1 MNVADFDFELPQA
14 SIAQRPASE
23 RDHSRLLVLDRG
35 AGMVGHRQFDELPE
49 LLRGGDL
56 LVLNDT
62 RVLPARLVG
71 HKRSGGRVELLLV
84 ERVERSEDH
93 ELWRCLLHSS
103 RKPRRSSTI
112 ALDQGLVATVLDRE
126 AEEWTIR
133 LECASG
139 PLAERLERAGQ
150 APLPPYI
157 RRGPEG
163 PDADDRERYQT
174 IFAGKPGAIAAPT
187 AGLHFTD
194 GLFDRLRRN
203 GVEVTTITLHVGPG
217 TFWPVRTERIEDH
230 RMHEERFDLPET
242 AARAVADARR
252 RGGRVIAVG
261 TTVVRTLES
270 RSKDDGTVVPG
281 SGRAGLFIYPGFRFR
296 VVDAMITNFHLP
308 RSTLLMLVSAFA
320 GRDRVLESYR
330 QAVAAGYRFYSYG
343 DAMLIEGAA

>member
-14 SIAQRPASE
+14 SIAQRPAPE

-35 AGMVGHRQFDELPE
+35 VGTVDHRHFAELPE
-49 LLRGGDL
+49 LLRRGDL

-71 HKRSGGRVELLLV
+71 RKPSGGRVELLLV
-84 ERVERSEDH
+84 ERVGEPGDR

-112 ALDQGLVATVLDRE
+112 ALDQGIVATVLDRE
-126 AEEWTIR
+126 AEGWMIR
-133 LECASG
+133 LECATG

-157 RRGPEG
+157 RRNAAG
-163 PDADDRERYQT
+163 PDAEDRERYQT
-174 IFAGKPGAIAAPT
+174 IFAGEPGAIAAPT

-194 GLFDRLRRN
+194 RLFDRLRSN
-203 GVEVTTITLHVGPG
+203 GVEHTTITLHVGPG
-217 TFWPVRTERIEDH
+217 TFWPVRAERVEDH
-230 RMHEERFDLPET
+230 RMHEERFDLPEP

-270 RSKDDGTVVPG
+270 RAGDAGTVQSG

-320 GRDRVLESYR
+320 GRELVLWTYR
-330 QAVAAGYRFYSYG
+330 QAVEAGYRFYSYG
-343 DAMLIEGAA
+343 DAMLIEGAT